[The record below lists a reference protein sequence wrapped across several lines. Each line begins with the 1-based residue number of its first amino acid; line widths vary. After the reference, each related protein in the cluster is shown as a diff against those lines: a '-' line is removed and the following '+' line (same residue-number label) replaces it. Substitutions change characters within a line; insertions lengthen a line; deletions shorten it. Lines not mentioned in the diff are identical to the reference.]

1 MYYIYII
8 IIYNYIYTYV
18 YVIVV
23 IIIIIIIHHLS
34 RSIIHTLA
42 KPEYRDIWHHFI
54 YVHDIELILI
64 DH

>member
-1 MYYIYII
+1 MYMLLLLLYMF
-8 IIYNYIYTYV
+8 
-18 YVIVV
+18 
-23 IIIIIIIHHLS
+23 IIIIIHHLS